1 MQKTTQKQIKDV
13 IVGDLVQGK
22 HGVNVVKETPTFK
35 IGNQP
40 LHGFNGR
47 KPFITSMHPIMTD
60 RGWANFN
67 PELYEKHW
75 PEESKEIAAL
85 NTTNEILQLNELKPM
100 SGKPEIGDYIR
111 SGKLFGKI
119 VELETRK
126 GKKLAGIE
134 PSSGMPSGFKY
145 GQWGTIVFF
154 DVKKLVYSRLKGTEQ
169 IERNVGKPIWVV
181 K

>member
-1 MQKTTQKQIKDV
+1 MIK
-13 IVGDLVQGK
+13 LK
-22 HGVNVVKETPTFK
+22 
-35 IGNQP
+35 
-40 LHGFNGR
+40 
-47 KPFITSMHPIMTD
+47 
-60 RGWANFN
+60 
-67 PELYEKHW
+67 
-75 PEESKEIAAL
+75 
-85 NTTNEILQLNELKPM
+85 EILQLNELKPM
-100 SGKPEIGDYIR
+100 SCKTEIGDYIR

-145 GQWGTIVFF
+145 GQWGTIVCF
-154 DVKKLVYSRLKGTEQ
+154 DVKKLGYSRLKGTEQ